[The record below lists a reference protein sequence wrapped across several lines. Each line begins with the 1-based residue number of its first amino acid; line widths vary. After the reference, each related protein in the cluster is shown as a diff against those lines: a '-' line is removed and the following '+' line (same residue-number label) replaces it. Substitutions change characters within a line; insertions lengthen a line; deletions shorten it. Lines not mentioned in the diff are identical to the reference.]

1 MNDLDQLKRF
11 GIELDIPGNPVP
23 PELRERALAG
33 VTPAP
38 TRLPTAAR
46 RPRLAWRLAL
56 AGGLAAALTAGGYL
70 ALLGWSS
77 TQATQPGVS
86 TPAGDEAT
94 RILHNAA
101 LVAYVSSE
109 PVPQPG
115 QFVFVESTDHYTTAV
130 QQPDGSFKTVDNGV
144 QVRQVWSSVDGT
156 QSGLVR
162 TRPAADPNG
171 WSAQTV
177 LPPDARGYRTDLP
190 TAPAAMLTWL
200 YANSHGD
207 NQRDEQAFITAS
219 DLVAGMYLTPQ
230 VQAALYEAVAKIPGI
245 TALPDVVDLAG
256 RHGVAVGMGHLDP
269 SHPADGRG
277 PAIARN
283 AMIFDPTNSTYLG
296 SGVNARLRQ
305 ATVDQ
310 AGQLP

>member
-11 GIELDIPGNPVP
+11 GVELDNPGNPVP
-23 PELRERALAG
+23 PELRKRALAG
-33 VTPAP
+33 LTPA
-38 TRLPTAAR
+38 RFRHLPAAR

-70 ALLGWSS
+70 VLPSWSS
-77 TQATQPGVS
+77 TQATQPGAS
-86 TPAGDEAT
+86 TPAGDEAAG
-94 RILHNAA
+94 ILHNAA
-101 LVAYVSSE
+101 LVAQVDSE

-130 QQPDGSFKTVDNGV
+130 QQPDGSFETVDKGV

-156 QSGLVR
+156 QGGLVR
-162 TRPAADPNG
+162 TRPVTDPNG
-171 WSAQTV
+171 WSAQAV
-177 LPPDARGYRTDLP
+177 LPPDAHGYRRNLP
-190 TAPAAMLTWL
+190 TDPAAMLTWL
-200 YANSHGD
+200 YASSHGD

-219 DLVAGMYLTPQ
+219 DLVAGAYLTPQ

-245 TALPDVVDLAG
+245 TALPDMVDLAG
-256 RHGVAVGMGHLDP
+256 RHGVAIGMGHLDP
-269 SHPADGRG
+269 SHPADGRS

-283 AMIFDPTNSTYLG
+283 AMIFDPTNSVYLG
-296 SGVNARLRQ
+296 SGVSARLRQ
-305 ATVDQ
+305 ATVNQ